1 MSVQLLAEVLYS
13 VTFNTMPPSKAKT
26 NTTDKINVLKLIF
39 SKILVVSCCFLM
51 PIQTKQAIEQVNCR
65 ESDFKVSCLLNTFV
79 HVFVQVCMQVRISS
93 IRCSADLRQI
103 FIILKF
109 FAKIY
114 YLRLSS
120 YDCFI

>member
-51 PIQTKQAIEQVNCR
+51 PIQMKQAIEQVHFR
-65 ESDFKVSCLLNTFV
+65 ESDFKVCCLLNIVV

-93 IRCSADLRQI
+93 IRCSADVRQI

-109 FAKIY
+109 FDKIY
-114 YLRLSS
+114 YLRLAEVS
-120 YDCFI
+120 II

>member
-114 YLRLSS
+114 YLRLAS